1 MTTLPVKTPTDGRPT
16 RPNIDTTE
24 YRRDQTS
31 KKHRQT
37 PTNTDN
43 VFYFILPYR
52 KRGSKREVS
61 YFILPYRNNKV
72 SKYSL
77 IVLEKAPI

>member
-1 MTTLPVKTPTDGRPT
+1 MKQFKCTVCITLPVKTPTDGRPT

-37 PTNTDN
+37 PTNTEN

-52 KRGSKREVS
+52 KRGSKREVT
-61 YFILPYRNNKV
+61 
-72 SKYSL
+72 L
-77 IVLEKAPI
+77 IRITI